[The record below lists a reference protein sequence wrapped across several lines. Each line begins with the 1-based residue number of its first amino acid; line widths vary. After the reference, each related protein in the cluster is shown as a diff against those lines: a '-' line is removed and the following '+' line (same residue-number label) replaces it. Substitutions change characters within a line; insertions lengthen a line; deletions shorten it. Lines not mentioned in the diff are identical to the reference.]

1 VFRIPT
7 LCLLLLPMAA
17 AQEMNMGGM
26 NAAGTYLMGQ
36 ASGTGMNP
44 QSWPMPMV
52 MLNPDEWS
60 LMFMAQAFV
69 VDTQESGPRGGD
81 KFYSPNWGM
90 LAASHPLGGGSFM
103 FQMMLSLDPA
113 TITNRSYPELF
124 QTGETAYGKPL
135 VDAQHPHNF
144 IMGLGFHYAHPLGE
158 NVMLQF
164 YFAPVGDPA
173 LGPVAF
179 PHRASADELPQATLS
194 HHWQD
199 STHIA
204 DEVITAGVMFY
215 NMVRLEASGFYGTE
229 PGENRWI
236 IQYGPIN
243 SWSTRLSLFPSANW
257 MGQFSVGRI
266 ANPERES
273 PGDVVRATASI
284 HYTRPM
290 QGSSWSTSLIW
301 GRNHEVI
308 DHRNLNSYLL
318 ESVLPY
324 RRKNFFTGRIE
335 LVDKDELFSD
345 QPDLEAQLDRTV
357 GSTFRIGAYTV
368 GYTRDIGTFHKLET
382 GMGANFTSYS
392 TPDAIKPYY
401 GNHPIS
407 VNMYLRLRLNP
418 K

>member
-1 VFRIPT
+1 MFRIPI
-7 LCLLLLPMAA
+7 LCILFLSIAG

-26 NAAGTYLMGQ
+26 NQAGSFLMGQ

-44 QSWPMPMV
+44 QSWPMPML
-52 MLNPDEWS
+52 MLSPENWS

-69 VDTQESGPRGGD
+69 VDTQESGPRGAD

-90 LAASHPLGGGSFM
+90 FAASHSLGGGSFM

-135 VDAQHPHNF
+135 VDAQHPHDF

-204 DEVITAGVMFY
+204 DEVITAAIMLHDK
-215 NMVRLEASGFYGTE
+215 VRLEASGFYGTE

-243 SWSTRLSLFPSANW
+243 SWATRLSVFPTENW
-257 MGQFSVGRI
+257 MAQVSVGRI
-266 ANPERES
+266 TKPERQE

-301 GRNHEVI
+301 GRNHEI
-308 DHRNLNSYLL
+308 INGRNLNSYLL
-318 ESVLPY
+318 ESVAPY

-345 QPDLEAQLDRTV
+345 QPALEAQLDRTV
-357 GSTFRIGAYTV
+357 GSTFRIGAYTA
-368 GYTRDIGTFHKLET
+368 GYTRDIGTFHDVQT
-382 GMGANFTSYS
+382 GIGANFTTY
-392 TPDAIKPYY
+392 TMPDAIKPYY
-401 GNHPIS
+401 GSHPVS
-407 VNMYLRLRLNP
+407 VNMYVRFRLNP

>member
-1 VFRIPT
+1 
-7 LCLLLLPMAA
+7 MAG

-26 NAAGTYLMGQ
+26 NQAGSFLMGQ

-44 QSWPMPMV
+44 QSWPMPML
-52 MLNPDEWS
+52 MLSPENWS

-69 VDTQESGPRGGD
+69 VDTQESGPRGAD
-81 KFYSPNWGM
+81 TFYSPNWGM
-90 LAASHPLGGGSFM
+90 FAASHSLGGGSFM

-135 VDAQHPHNF
+135 VDAQHPHDF

-204 DEVITAGVMFY
+204 DEVLTAGIMLH
-215 NMVRLEASGFYGTE
+215 NIVRLEASGFYGTE

-266 ANPERES
+266 ANPERQS
-273 PGDVVRATASI
+273 PGDVVRATASL

-290 QGSSWSTSLIW
+290 HGSSWSSSLIW
-301 GRNHEVI
+301 GRNHEVL

-357 GSTFRIGAYTV
+357 GSTFRIGAYTA
-368 GYTRDIGTFHKLET
+368 GYTRDIGTFHKVQT
-382 GMGANFTSYS
+382 GIGANFTTYS
-392 TPDAIKPYY
+392 MPDAIKPYY
-401 GNHPIS
+401 GNHPVS

>member
-1 VFRIPT
+1 MSRISI
-7 LCLLLLPMAA
+7 LVLLFVPLAT

-26 NAAGTYLMGQ
+26 NQAGGFLMGQ
-36 ASGTGMNP
+36 ASGTSMNP
-44 QSWPMPMV
+44 QSWPMPML
-52 MLNPDEWS
+52 MLTPGAWN
-60 LMFMAQAFV
+60 LMFMATAFV
-69 VDTQESGPRGGD
+69 VDTQESGPRGAD
-81 KFYSPNWGM
+81 KFYSANWGM
-90 LAASHPLGGGSFM
+90 FAASHDLGGGSFL

-135 VDAQHPHNF
+135 VDAQHPHDF
-144 IMGLGFHYAHPLGE
+144 IMGLGFNYAHPLGE
-158 NVMLQF
+158 NAILQF

-179 PHRASADELPQATLS
+179 PHRASADELPQAPLS

-199 STHIA
+199 FTHIA
-204 DEVITAGVMFY
+204 DEVITAGIMLH
-215 NMVRLEASGFYGTE
+215 NLVRLEASGFYGTE

-243 SWSTRLSLFPSANW
+243 SWSTRLSVFPSQNW
-257 MGQFSVGRI
+257 MAQFSVGRI
-266 ANPERES
+266 TRPERQE

-301 GRNHEVI
+301 GRNHEI
-308 DHRNLNSYLL
+308 LNQRNLNSYLL
-318 ESVLPY
+318 ESVAPY

-345 QPDLEAQLDRTV
+345 QPDLEAQLARTL
-357 GSTFRIGAYTV
+357 GSTFRIGAYTA
-368 GYTRDIGTFHKLET
+368 GYTRDIGTFQKMET
-382 GMGANFTSYS
+382 GIGANFSTYS
-392 TPDAIKPYY
+392 MPDAIKPYY
-401 GNHPIS
+401 GSRPVA
-407 VNMYLRLRLNP
+407 VNVYLRLRLKP
-418 K
+418 

>member
-1 VFRIPT
+1 MSRLPI
-7 LCLLLLPMAA
+7 LCVLFLPIAG

-26 NAAGTYLMGQ
+26 NRAGTFLMGQ
-36 ASGTGMNP
+36 ASGTSMNP
-44 QSWPMPMV
+44 QSWPMPML
-52 MLNPDEWS
+52 MLNPDDWS

-69 VDTQESGPRGGD
+69 VDTQESGPRGAD
-81 KFYSPNWGM
+81 KFYSANWGM
-90 LAASHPLGGGSFM
+90 FAASHDLGGGSFM

-113 TITNRSYPELF
+113 TITDRRYPELF

-135 VDAQHPHNF
+135 VDAQHPHSF
-144 IMGLGFHYAHPLGE
+144 IMGLGIHYAHPLGE
-158 NVMLQF
+158 NAILQF

-204 DEVITAGVMFY
+204 DEVITAGIMLH
-215 NMVRLEASGFYGTE
+215 NKVRLEASGFYGTE
-229 PGENRWI
+229 PSENRWI
-236 IQYGPIN
+236 IDYGPIN
-243 SWSTRLSLFPSANW
+243 SWSTRLSVFPTENW

-266 ANPERES
+266 ATPERQQL
-273 PGDVVRATASI
+273 GDVVRATASI

-301 GRNHEVI
+301 GRNHETLNR
-308 DHRNLNSYLL
+308 RNLNSYLL
-318 ESVLPY
+318 ESVAPY

-357 GSTFRIGAYTV
+357 GPTFRIGAYTA
-368 GYTRDIGTFHKLET
+368 GYTRDIGAFHKVQT
-382 GMGANFTSYS
+382 GIGANFTTY
-392 TPDAIKPYY
+392 TMPDAIKPYY
-401 GNHPIS
+401 GNHPVS
-407 VNMYLRLRLNP
+407 VNIYARLRLKP
-418 K
+418 